1 MRHWLKNC
9 EANHPLCRY
18 TAVPEQSWLPT
29 RLVDVGKWGFSA
41 VRVITTAELGSRDLS
56 YLAFSHCWGSQKF
69 LVLNKTNIKMFQSRI
84 PVSDLSL
91 NFRDAI
97 YATRKLG
104 FRYIWIDSLCIIQG
118 SDGDWEQEALAMN
131 MVYKHAV
138 FTLAAAASA
147 DSYGGLFRKRVPE
160 VTLPYKLEVDQPY
173 TSSDQKA
180 SRRWPKF
187 IHRLR
192 KSYSSPASGLSPSLI
207 STDLPHP
214 TIHLPVGAPQAVA
227 ASDSGPSKL
236 PHWQAHGWESEE
248 AYEAEKSKAL
258 EHLERLIEIT
268 AAQRPEFPRGLR
280 RQAVV
285 PREVVTSPKAFYAA
299 PCRHWEGG
307 VTETPLNRRAWVIQ
321 ERVLS
326 HRTVYFSGDQIF
338 WECRELDGSEIFP
351 RGLPAREQGYTRTGY
366 KTLDPKTMFLL
377 HNVGGFRESDPY
389 EQWESLVA
397 EYTRCSLSNPR
408 DKLVAISGLAREF
421 ARTFEDDFVAGL
433 WRTKLISELAWYR
446 DNTQLGSRPQGYR
459 APTWSWASIDGGVF
473 FLPQSQLDVDYVQIL
488 EIDCQYV
495 DDNTMGRIRHAHIRV
510 RGHLFQI
517 SLQKGPD
524 DKFATVLHLDTLA
537 DLTRS
542 EYFFLPLIVD
552 KLNGLSG
559 LLLEPIS
566 EGPGGIYQRI
576 GMLQIRD
583 GYVISEL
590 AYRKVIRRKTGQHA
604 WFDRNTGRTEIVI
617 V

>member
-1 MRHWLKNC
+1 
-9 EANHPLCRY
+9 
-18 TAVPEQSWLPT
+18 
-29 RLVDVGKWGFSA
+29 
-41 VRVITTAELGSRDLS
+41 
-56 YLAFSHCWGSQKF
+56 
-69 LVLNKTNIKMFQSRI
+69 MFQSRI

-147 DSYGGLFRKRVPE
+147 DSYGELFRKRVPE

-192 KSYSSPASGLSPSLI
+192 KSYSSPTSGLSPSLVP
-207 STDLPHP
+207 TDLPHP
-214 TIHLPVGAPQAVA
+214 TIHLPVGASQAVA
-227 ASDSGPSKL
+227 ASASGSSKL
-236 PHWQAHGWESEE
+236 PHWQVHGWESEE
-248 AYEAEKSKAL
+248 VYEAEKSKAL

-285 PREVVTSPKAFYAA
+285 PREAVTSPKAFYAA
-299 PCRHWEGG
+299 PF
-307 VTETPLNRRAWVIQ
+307 
-321 ERVLS
+321 
-326 HRTVYFSGDQIF
+326 YFSGDQIF

-421 ARTFEDDFVAGL
+421 ARTFEDDLVAGL

-510 RGHLFQI
+510 RGYLFQI
-517 SLQKGPD
+517 SLQKRPD

-590 AYRKVIRRKTGQHA
+590 AYRKVIRRKTVDKQAGPKGDCEAETTKSQDMKA
-604 WFDRNTGRTEIVI
+604 NGI
-617 V
+617 